1 MCSHW
6 DWYIVQVERRMGS
19 IWLVGSCQRGRL
31 ATLLTPPQGSWHC
44 HGPLFK
50 IPLPFY
56 SYHLGPVL
64 STDFCTGE
72 SSPTGKTYWDV
83 AYALSVHRFTTPYIL
98 LPHPLWEAMLWHF
111 LTFYMTSLDW
121 VWYFM
126 VLSFFFKTCKQII
139 FFFKISTC
147 GVLLSN
153 SFSNNFKY
161 K

>member
-1 MCSHW
+1 MFTLGLVYCTGW
-6 DWYIVQVERRMGS
+6 KEDGIDLAGWVMPERTSRHSLNSTSG
-19 IWLVGSCQRGRL
+19 QL
-31 ATLLTPPQGSWHC
+31 ALSWTP
-44 HGPLFK
+44 FK

-139 FFFKISTC
+139 FFFKSSTC